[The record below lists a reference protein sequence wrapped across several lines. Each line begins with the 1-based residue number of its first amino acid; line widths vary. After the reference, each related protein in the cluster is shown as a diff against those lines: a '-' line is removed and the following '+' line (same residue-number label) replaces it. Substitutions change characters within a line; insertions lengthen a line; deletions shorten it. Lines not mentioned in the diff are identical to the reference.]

1 MENRLKFLYHLVFV
15 MSKGVTQEDKESVRM
30 EVYVQ
35 IVRESDR
42 QIRLTC
48 ILSYD
53 GE

>member
-1 MENRLKFLYHLVFV
+1 MANRLKFLYHLDIV
-15 MSKGVTQEDKESVRM
+15 MSKGVTQEDMESVRM

-35 IVRESDR
+35 IVRKSDR
-42 QIRLTC
+42 QIRLTY